1 MGKNVHRFCDPCW
14 GRKNPEREPVRV
26 KDDPGG
32 RCCSCGAPT
41 TSGIYVLDRGT
52 FDFCEGNHKEKPSG
66 GVPFIGFSDE
76 ALGFCKGN
84 HESKTSGGVP
94 FIGFSNDTLE
104 KLPPAKEGDT
114 IQCKHCGEPHILQA
128 AKGGPGTLFY
138 TCGGEAYLGG
148 IRGKLVAFQE
158 PDISG

>member
-66 GVPFIGFSDE
+66 GVPFIGFS
-76 ALGFCKGN
+76 
-84 HESKTSGGVP
+84 
-94 FIGFSNDTLE
+94 NDTLE

-114 IQCKHCGEPHILQA
+114 IRCKHCGEPHILQA
-128 AKGGPGTLFY
+128 AKGGSGTLFY

-158 PDISG
+158 PDVSG